1 MLRAMRLFL
10 DRLCIFS
17 ALVPADERRAP
28 QNGFSLQE
36 IAAHTEA
43 VKRRSRY

>member
-17 ALVPADERRAP
+17 ALAPTAERQEP
-28 QNGFSLQE
+28 EDSFTLQE
-36 IAAHTEA
+36 IAAQTEA
-43 VKRRSRY
+43 VKRRSRF